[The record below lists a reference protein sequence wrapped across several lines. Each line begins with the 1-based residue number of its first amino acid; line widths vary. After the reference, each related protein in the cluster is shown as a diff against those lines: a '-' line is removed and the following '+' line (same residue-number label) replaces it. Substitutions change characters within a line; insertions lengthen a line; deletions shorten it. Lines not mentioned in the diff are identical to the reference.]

1 MSSTSSVPNSRLVH
15 VPVPVVVAGETLHI
29 LPFGYGQQV
38 QVVAKLGAVLL
49 SMGLKEGD
57 TVSFDTL
64 MEHGADAMLDITAL
78 AVGKSRAWIDTIPAV
93 CFEEGMVLTETVF
106 TVNATIFAKK
116 VLPALRAKMSAMKG
130 SPLLQSLLTRLSP
143 VSSPAA

>member
-1 MSSTSSVPNSRLVH
+1 MTSPVSVPNSRLVH
-15 VPVPVVVAGETLHI
+15 VPVPVVVAGETFQI

-38 QVVAKLGAVLL
+38 QVVAKLGAVLMG
-49 SMGLKEGD
+49 MGLKEGD

-64 MEHGADAMLDITAL
+64 MEHGAEAMLDITAL
-78 AVGKSRAWIDTIPAV
+78 AVGKSRAWIDTIPAD
-93 CFEEGMVLTETVF
+93 CFEEGMALTEAVF
-106 TVNATIFAKK
+106 AANADVFVKK
-116 VLPALRAKMSAMKG
+116 VLPALRAKMSAAKG